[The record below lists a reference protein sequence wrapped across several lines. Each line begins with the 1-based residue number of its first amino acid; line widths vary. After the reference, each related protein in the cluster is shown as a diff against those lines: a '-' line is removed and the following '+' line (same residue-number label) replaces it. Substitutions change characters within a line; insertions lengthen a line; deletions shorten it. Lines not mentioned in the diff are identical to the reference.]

1 MAAKLLT
8 SGVSVLPQTWR
19 HCLACCFGSTQQ
31 PSSTDADDDDVD
43 AMTNDKRASSCD
55 DKLSANQNAADYGSV
70 KQSKEKV
77 NHRRRIQT
85 TSGEASSENDS
96 GIVTSTESRQ
106 RRDSRVKLSSSAEH
120 KKTCGNTGQTN
131 RGDKDAGTSW

>member
-8 SGVSVLPQTWR
+8 SGVSVMPQTWR
-19 HCLACCFGSTQQ
+19 HCLACCFGSTQRR
-31 PSSTDADDDDVD
+31 SSTDADDDDDVD
-43 AMTNDKRASSCD
+43 AMTNDKRASFD

-77 NHRRRIQT
+77 NHRRKIKT
-85 TSGEASSENDS
+85 TSGDASSENDS
-96 GIVTSTESRQ
+96 GIVTSTEPRQ

-120 KKTCGNTGQTN
+120 KKTCGNTGQTK
-131 RGDKDAGTSW
+131 RGHNDAGISR